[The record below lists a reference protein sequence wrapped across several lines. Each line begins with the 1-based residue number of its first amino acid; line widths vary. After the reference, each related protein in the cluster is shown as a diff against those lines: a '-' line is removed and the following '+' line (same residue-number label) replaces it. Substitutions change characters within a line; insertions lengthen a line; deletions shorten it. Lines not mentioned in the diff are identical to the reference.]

1 MKKRNTIFLCLAAMA
16 AMLNAQ
22 EKNIKKAETNFNNYA
37 YAEAISSY
45 EHLVKKGY
53 SDEQIFKNL
62 GNAHYLN
69 ANYQEAASWYEKLF
83 KIEEVSVEAEYMY
96 RYAQSLKS
104 LQKYKESDMWMQK
117 VHAAKS
123 GDNRAQKFI
132 DNEDYLDQIKA
143 NSGRYSIKNMAINSE
158 VSDFAPSFYGE
169 SLVFSTA
176 RDSGLITKRIHK
188 WNNNAFLNLYLSA
201 PNEND
206 EYVNTDK
213 LSKLVNKK
221 THESSTAFTKDGST
235 IYFTRNNS
243 ENGNFSRDDEGVSRL
258 KIFKA
263 TKVNDKWTNI
273 IELPFN
279 GDNYS
284 VAHPALSPD
293 ESKLFFASDME
304 GTYGASDIFV
314 VDINKDGSYGTPKN
328 VGAPI
333 NTESRETFP
342 YVTSNNILYFSS
354 DGHPGLGGLDVFAT
368 DLNNTQKTD
377 IKNIGKPVN
386 SVEDDFSFIF
396 NEESRKG
403 YFASNRE
410 GGNGD
415 DDIYSFNEL
424 KPLDLE
430 CHTIVNGKIKDHKT
444 GAAIA
449 GASVIIYDSENN
461 TVSQAYTKNDGS
473 FTMDSNCEDGNYKL
487 VATKESY
494 NDGDKLFTTVSA
506 NDTTDVELTLEK
518 TRLAAAVGTELG
530 KLLGIEPI
538 YFDFDKSHIRRDARV
553 SITKI
558 IDYMN
563 KFPEIKVEIGS
574 HTDSR
579 ANDQYNQGL
588 SLRRAKA
595 TSKYMVE
602 QGISEER
609 LTFKGFGETQLSNEC
624 TNGVPCTKE
633 KHQRNR
639 RSEFIIIE

>member
-1 MKKRNTIFLCLAAMA
+1 MKKRNTIFLCLAAMG
-16 AMLNAQ
+16 AMLTAQ
-22 EKNIKKAETNFNNYA
+22 EKNVKKAETNFNNYA

-69 ANYQEAASWYEKLF
+69 ANYQEAATWYEKLL
-83 KIEEVSVEAEYMY
+83 KMEGASIDAEYMY

-104 LQKYKESDMWMQK
+104 LQKYKESDIWMQK
-117 VHAAKS
+117 VHAAQS
-123 GDNRAQKFI
+123 EDNRAQKFI
-132 DNEDYLDQIKA
+132 KNEDYLDQIKA
-143 NSGRYSIKNMAINSE
+143 NSGRYSTKNMAINSE
-158 VSDFAPSFYGE
+158 ASDFAPSFYGE

-188 WNNNAFLNLYLSA
+188 WNNKAFLNLYASI
-201 PNEND
+201 PNENG
-206 EYVNTDK
+206 EYVNAEK

-235 IYFTRNNS
+235 VYFTRNNS
-243 ENGNFSRDDEGVSRL
+243 KNGNFSRDEEGVSRL

-263 TKVNDKWTNI
+263 TKVDGKWTNI
-273 IELPFN
+273 TELPFN

-293 ESKLFFASDME
+293 ESKLYFASDME
-304 GTYGASDIFV
+304 GTHGASDIFV
-314 VDINKDGSYGTPKN
+314 VDIKKDGSYGTPKN
-328 VGAPI
+328 IGTPI

-368 DLNNTQKTD
+368 DLNNIQKTE
-377 IKNIGKPVN
+377 IQNIGKPVN
-386 SVEDDFSFIF
+386 SIEDDFSFIF
-396 NEESRKG
+396 NEESKKG

-424 KPLDLE
+424 RPLDLE
-430 CHTIVNGKIKDHKT
+430 CHTMVNGKIKDLKT

-461 TVSQAYTKNDGS
+461 SISQVYTKNDGS
-473 FTMDSNCEDGNYKL
+473 FTMDGNCEDGDYKL

-494 NDGDKLFTTVSA
+494 NDGNKLFTTVSA
-506 NDTTDVELTLEK
+506 NDITDVELALDK
-518 TRLAAAVGTELG
+518 TRLAVAVGTELG
-530 KLLGIEPI
+530 KYLGIEPI
-538 YFDFDKSHIRRDARV
+538 YFDFDKSYIRKDARA

-563 KFPEIKVEIGS
+563 KFPEIIVEIGS

-579 ANDQYNQGL
+579 ANDQYNQEL

-595 TSKYMVE
+595 TLKYMVE
-602 QGISEER
+602 KGISKER
-609 LTFKGFGETQLSNEC
+609 LTFKGFGETQLTNEC
-624 TNGVPCTKE
+624 ANSIPCSKE
-633 KHQRNR
+633 KHQNNR
-639 RSEFIIIE
+639 RSEFIVIK

>member
-1 MKKRNTIFLCLAAMA
+1 MKKRNTIFLCLAAMG
-16 AMLNAQ
+16 AMLSAQ
-22 EKNIKKAETNFNNYA
+22 EKNAKKAETNFNNYA

-69 ANYQEAASWYEKLF
+69 ANYQEAATWYEKLL
-83 KIEEVSVEAEYMY
+83 KMERASIDAEYMY

-104 LQKYKESDMWMQK
+104 LQKYKESDIWMQK
-117 VHAAKS
+117 VHAAQS
-123 GDNRAQKFI
+123 EDNRAQKFI
-132 DNEDYLDQIKA
+132 ENEDYLNQIKA
-143 NSGRYSIKNMAINSE
+143 NSGRYSTKNMAINSE
-158 VSDFAPSFYGE
+158 ASDFAPSFYEE

-188 WNNNAFLNLYLSA
+188 WNNKAFLNLYSST
-201 PNEND
+201 PNENG
-206 EYVNTDK
+206 EYVNAEK

-235 IYFTRNNS
+235 VYFTRNNS
-243 ENGNFSRDDEGVSRL
+243 KNGNFSRDEKGVSRL

-263 TKVNDKWTNI
+263 TKVDGKWTNI
-273 IELPFN
+273 TELPFN

-284 VAHPALSPD
+284 VAHPTLSPD
-293 ESKLFFASDME
+293 ESKLYFASDME
-304 GTYGASDIFV
+304 GTHGASDIFV
-314 VDINKDGSYGTPKN
+314 VDIKKDGSYGTPKN
-328 VGAPI
+328 IGTPI

-368 DLNNTQKTD
+368 DLNNIQKTE
-377 IKNIGKPVN
+377 IQNIGKPVN
-386 SVEDDFSFIF
+386 SIEDDFSFIF
-396 NEESRKG
+396 NEESKKG

-424 KPLDLE
+424 RPLDLE
-430 CHTIVNGKIKDHKT
+430 CHTMVNGKIKDLKT

-461 TVSQAYTKNDGS
+461 SISQVYTKNDGS
-473 FTMDSNCEDGNYKL
+473 FTMDGNCEDGDYKL

-494 NDGDKLFTTVSA
+494 NDGNKLFTTVSA
-506 NDTTDVELTLEK
+506 NDITDVELALDK
-518 TRLAAAVGTELG
+518 TRLAVAVGTELG
-530 KLLGIEPI
+530 KYLGIEPI
-538 YFDFDKSHIRRDARV
+538 YFDFDKSYIRKDARA

-563 KFPEIKVEIGS
+563 KFPEIIVEIGS

-579 ANDQYNQGL
+579 ANDQYNQEL

-595 TSKYMVE
+595 TLKYMVE
-602 QGISEER
+602 KGISKER
-609 LTFKGFGETQLSNEC
+609 LTFKGFGETQLTNEC
-624 TNGVPCTKE
+624 ANSIPCSKE
-633 KHQRNR
+633 KHQNNR
-639 RSEFIIIE
+639 RSEFIVIK